1 MSSNELRN
9 IFTQHGFQFNAHDG
23 AYVQGK
29 SYGHVKKLEVAAALT
44 VAHNS
49 PGGGLPNIS
58 AIQQQCKV
66 GWHFVRKIEDELT
79 EYGRVLEPNEKPR
92 QYENIGP
99 GSRTLDELDAFIIL
113 QLYLD
118 DPSHGLPSYVRWLK
132 QLVGTEVSRFTVS

>member
-58 AIQQQCKV
+58 AIQ
-66 GWHFVRKIEDELT
+66 
-79 EYGRVLEPNEKPR
+79 
-92 QYENIGP
+92 
-99 GSRTLDELDAFIIL
+99 
-113 QLYLD
+113 
-118 DPSHGLPSYVRWLK
+118 
-132 QLVGTEVSRFTVS
+132 